1 MLDVAHLRNDPDGL
15 ADSLRRRG
23 IEMDLDALAS
33 VDRDRRQ
40 ARVRAE
46 ELRSMQKASGKEIS
60 NLEGDAR
67 AAAIERAGKLSDE
80 YKAALAEADAL
91 DEEFNAVW
99 VTLPNLTDVT
109 AADGLTEDDN
119 VETKTWGTIPEFEK
133 TLDHVA
139 IGEALD
145 IVDVERA
152 AKVSGSRFG
161 YIKGGLVRLELAL
174 VQWVLDELEPH
185 GFRPVVPP
193 VLVREH
199 ALFGTGFFPGD
210 KDQVYSIEDED
221 LYLVGTSEVP
231 LAAMHA
237 DEIFSEEE
245 LPLRYAGFSTCFR
258 RESGTYGKD
267 TRGIFRVHQ
276 FDKVE
281 MFSFCHP
288 DKSQAE
294 HDFLL
299 EREESLVQQLNLPYR
314 VVNVAAGDLGS
325 SAAKKYDIEAWF
337 PGQERYREITSTS
350 NTTDYQSR
358 RLKIR
363 FKDDRGNH
371 LVHTLN
377 GTAMAIARML
387 IAIIENNQLADGTV
401 SVPEVLRPYC
411 GLEIISG

>member
-15 ADSLRRRG
+15 AASLDRRG
-23 IEMDLDALAS
+23 IEVDLDALSA
-33 VDRDRRQ
+33 VDRNRRR

-46 ELRSMQKASGKEIS
+46 ELRAEQKASGKQIS
-60 NLEGDAR
+60 QLQGDER
-67 AAAIERAGKLSDE
+67 TAAIERAGKLSDD
-80 YKAALAEADAL
+80 YKSALAEADAL

-99 VTLPNLTDVT
+99 KTLPNLTDET
-109 AADGLTEDDN
+109 AADGLTEDDSD
-119 VETKTWGTIPEFEK
+119 EIKKWGTIPTFET

-145 IVDVERA
+145 VIDVERA

-161 YIKGGLVRLELAL
+161 YIKGGLVRLEMAL

-185 GFRPVVPP
+185 GFRPVIPP

-199 ALFGTGFFPGD
+199 ALYGTGFFPGD

-237 DEIFSEEE
+237 DEIFAEEE
-245 LPLRYAGFSTCFR
+245 LPLRYVGFSTCFR

-288 DKSQAE
+288 EKSQAE

-325 SAAKKYDIEAWF
+325 SASKKYDIEAWF

-363 FKDDRGNH
+363 FKDGKGNR

-377 GTAMAIARML
+377 GTAIGMARVL
-387 IAIIENNQLADGTV
+387 IAIVENNQLPDGTV

-411 GLEIISG
+411 GLETITG